1 MLARLSNAVASF
13 KTKNII
19 SKNTNSSTNRSE
31 TDIKSWEFMKK
42 IDGLNTDFLNKQIN
56 IPSTAITPNFTLPSK
71 AAFSNIL
78 FAYNLI
84 SGITKKITQISS
96 VFDKTSDDKI
106 QKEFIKVS
114 IGLSSRGY
122 DQ

>member
-1 MLARLSNAVASF
+1 MLARLSNAMATLKSRNLVS
-13 KTKNII
+13 KTTKS
-19 SKNTNSSTNRSE
+19 SKNESE

-42 IDGLNTDFLNKQIN
+42 IDGLNTDFINKQIN

-71 AAFSNIL
+71 AAFSSIL

-84 SGITKKITQISS
+84 SGILKKVTQLTSM
-96 VFDKTSDDKI
+96 FDKRSESKI
-106 QKEFIKVS
+106 QKEFIKIS

-122 DQ
+122 D